1 MENNAVAD
9 FHGYAFTNSW
19 HSVLF
24 STRLR
29 ESTSPEGHSW
39 LAQDLKI
46 KYFLAPSA
54 SSRSRRRMCIR
65 EISWMRSQNRWRPL
79 AIWNCGSG
87 LRQRLGCRGRLRLC
101 AAGDIRRSDPVQPF
115 FGRWSR
121 DLQFTQAYEGTLVYT
136 NDTRSRLL
144 IRFRG
149 RSIQLKYTAAANR
162 CSGLVSIDE
171 GEEKPVNEFSLET
184 KWQTLSPEYDAGN
197 PGEHLMQLRFPE
209 GVSKIPIASCYLD
222 LDGFIVR

>member
-1 MENNAVAD
+1 M
-9 FHGYAFTNSW
+9 G
-19 HSVLF
+19 
-24 STRLR
+24 
-29 ESTSPEGHSW
+29 
-39 LAQDLKI
+39 
-46 KYFLAPSA
+46 SA
-54 SSRSRRRMCIR
+54 SA
-65 EISWMRSQNRWRPL
+65 WD
-79 AIWNCGSG
+79 AGAASG
-87 LRQRLGCRGRLRLC
+87 FC

-149 RSIQLKYTAAANR
+149 RSIQLEVH
-162 CSGLVSIDE
+162 GG
-171 GEEKPVNEFSLET
+171 GEPVFGAGVDRRGRRET
-184 KWQTLSPEYDAGN
+184 CERVLAGDQVADAVTGVRRRESR
-197 PGEHLMQLRFPE
+197 EHLMQLRFPE